1 MGVRHTALALEVR
14 NLGKNFIV
22 ERSREF
28 ISVLDDISL
37 RVEVGQFVSVV
48 GPSGCGKT
56 TLLRIISG
64 LENPSKGHVFIEGTM
79 VEGPDPRIGLVFQEN
94 GLFPWRTALQNIEF
108 GLEVLKIR
116 KKARHSAAGEYLH
129 AFGLEGFE
137 DKYPRELSGGM
148 KQRVAI
154 ARTLIVNPKVVLM
167 DEPFCFLDSQTR
179 NSMQKFLL
187 NIWSEKRH
195 TIVFVTHN
203 VDEAVFLSDKIIVLS
218 ERPARMLRTIDVDLP
233 RPRDRT
239 CSEANKVRREVLNL
253 LA

>member
-1 MGVRHTALALEVR
+1 M
-14 NLGKNFIV
+14 
-22 ERSREF
+22 
-28 ISVLDDISL
+28 
-37 RVEVGQFVSVV
+37 
-48 GPSGCGKT
+48 
-56 TLLRIISG
+56 
-64 LENPSKGHVFIEGTM
+64 
-79 VEGPDPRIGLVFQEN
+79 VFQEN

-116 KKARHSAAGEYLH
+116 KKARRNAAMEYLH
-129 AFGLEGFE
+129 AFGLEGFG

-154 ARTLIVNPKVVLM
+154 ARTLIINPKVVLM

-187 NIWSEKRH
+187 NVWSKKKD

-203 VDEAVFLSDKIIVLS
+203 VDEAVFLSDKILVFS
-218 ERPARMLRTIDVDLP
+218 ERPARVLRAIDVDLP

-239 CSEANKVRREVLNL
+239 SNEANAVRKDVLNL
-253 LA
+253 LTEESINGGRGYPGHPLAFGLPAKAEGLGVET